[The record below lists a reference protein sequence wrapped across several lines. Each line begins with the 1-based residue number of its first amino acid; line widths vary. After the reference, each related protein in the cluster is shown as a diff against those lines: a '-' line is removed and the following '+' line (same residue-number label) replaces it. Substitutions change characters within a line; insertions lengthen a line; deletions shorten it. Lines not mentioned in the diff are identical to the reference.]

1 MAKFVEITL
10 MNTGKVT
17 INADHILFATM
28 WGPNGIQFKF
38 TNGETLI
45 AVYDQPDQFLL
56 DLQLGNI

>member
-1 MAKFVEITL
+1 

-17 INADHILFATM
+17 INVDHILFATM

-45 AVYDQPDQFLL
+45 AVYDHPENFLL
-56 DLQLGNI
+56 ALQLGNL

>member
-1 MAKFVEITL
+1 

-17 INADHILFATM
+17 INADYILFATM

-45 AVYDQPDQFLL
+45 AVYNQPDQFLL